1 VARHQRNSVILGK
14 AGHPIDQKTYFGN
27 HFFAAV
33 TWAQQPMRTGRVK
46 EIAVV
51 PFDVRIDGTRLGTFS
66 LTVDHNEQRIANQ
79 NNAPT
84 WLNWSSFVG
93 NIKASD
99 YTDRYLLLEQLAGG
113 SFRLTISRSEPG
125 PAVIPPAARV

>member
-1 VARHQRNSVILGK
+1 
-14 AGHPIDQKTYFGN
+14 
-27 HFFAAV
+27 
-33 TWAQQPMRTGRVK
+33 MRTGRVK

>member
-1 VARHQRNSVILGK
+1 VH
-14 AGHPIDQKTYFGN
+14 
-27 HFFAAV
+27 
-33 TWAQQPMRTGRVK
+33 
-46 EIAVV
+46 
-51 PFDVRIDGTRLGTFS
+51 VRIDGTRLGTFS